1 MSDTT
6 VYRRIVRRETH
17 SSRSGL
23 AVVLALLLAVAL
35 AWIGTEAVLA
45 AVGTAPL
52 LLAPADLVA
61 AVLGAAGGPVGAV
74 TAVAVVVALVGL
86 VLVVLALAPGRK
98 GRRGSAEGRSAV
110 VVDDRVIARSLA
122 RTAAAAADVGRDQV
136 SVSVGGRRATVE
148 VTDLD
153 GRTSDARGIEQAV
166 AAELDGYR
174 FGPALRGSVRTK
186 KGKVTS

>member
-1 MSDTT
+1 VSDTT

-23 AVVLALLLAVAL
+23 AVVLALLLAVAF
-35 AWIGTEAVLA
+35 AWLGTEAVLA
-45 AVGTAPL
+45 AVGSAPL
-52 LLAPADLVA
+52 LLAPADLVG
-61 AVLGAAGGPVGAV
+61 AVLGAAAGPVGLV

-122 RTAAAAADVGRDQV
+122 RTAATAGDLGQDQV

-148 VTDLD
+148 VTELD
-153 GRTSDARGIEQAV
+153 GRTADAHAVERAV

-174 FGPALRGSVRTK
+174 FGPSLTANVRTK
-186 KGKVTS
+186 KGRVTS